1 VKQKDKERVLVEVT
15 QRVLDKWSADPDTC
29 EQALFDVLYY
39 ERQRLETEKD
49 RKLAKKQSAFY
60 DEIQSKA
67 LHSGPTQHRDLLRK
81 VIRFFADE
89 VVGHFDERVY
99 KLSTRAVP
107 MGLDLL
113 LNAMSP
119 LQLFRRGLSSLGSLD
134 NQLVIEGHTE
144 SLQKV
149 AKLGTTVLVPTHSS
163 NLDSILVGYMLYR
176 LGLPPYTYGAGLN
189 LFSNKLIGFFMHNL
203 GAYKVDRRKKAPVYK
218 DVLKTYAGCSIEL
231 GYHNLFFPGG
241 TRSRSG
247 MVEQKLKM
255 GLMGQALNA
264 YIHNLLAG
272 KDKPD
277 VFIVPCTINYQ
288 LVLEAETLID
298 DHLKEIGKNR
308 YIIEDDEFSKPK
320 RIFEFASQLFSLES
334 RIHLVLSKPLDVFGN
349 PVDDDGTSRDG
360 RSRPVDRKRYVEIN
374 GEPAFD
380 DQRDREYTR
389 ELAKSIAVSFKR
401 DTVINPI
408 HLISRTV
415 FDWLKETNQEM
426 DLYRLLRTGGAEL
439 SMPMTELYRRVERNL
454 ISIQKLQQA
463 NHLRLSQSMRT
474 RDTAK
479 VASQALAHLKSYH
492 RHPALERRGDRLF
505 HTDRKL
511 LLFYSNRLA
520 HYDLSSQEV
529 AP

>member
-1 VKQKDKERVLVEVT
+1 MKPKDKERVLVEVT
-15 QRVLDKWSADPDTC
+15 QRVLDKWSADPETS
-29 EQALFDVLYY
+29 EQALFDTLYF

-49 RKLAKKQSAFY
+49 RRLARKQSAFY

-67 LHSGPTQHRDLLRK
+67 LHSGPTQHRDLLRR

-99 KLSTRAVP
+99 KLSTKAVP
-107 MGLDLL
+107 VGLDLL

-119 LQLFRRGLSSLGSLD
+119 MKLFRRGFASLGSLD
-134 NQLVIEGHTE
+134 QQLVIEGHTE

-149 AKLGTTVLVPTHSS
+149 AKLGTTILVPTHSS

-203 GAYKVDRRKKAPVYK
+203 GAYKVDRRKKAPIYK
-218 DVLKTYAGCSIEL
+218 DVLKSYAGCSIEL

-247 MVEQKLKM
+247 KVEQKLKM
-255 GLMGQALNA
+255 GLMGEGLNA
-264 YIHNLLAG
+264 YIHNLRAG

-277 VFIVPCTINYQ
+277 VFVVPCTINYQ

-298 DHLKEIGKNR
+298 DHLKEVGKSR

-320 RIFEFASQLFSLES
+320 RILEFVSQLFTLES
-334 RIHLVLSKPLDVFGN
+334 RIHLVISQPMDVFGN
-349 PVDDDGTSRDG
+349 PVDDDGTSRDS
-360 RSRPVDRKRYVEIN
+360 RNRPVDRRRYVEIN

-380 DQRDREYTR
+380 AQRDREYTR
-389 ELAKSIAVSFKR
+389 ELANSIAHSFKK
-401 DTVINPI
+401 DTVVKPI

-415 FDWLKETNQEM
+415 LDWLLESNQDL

-454 ISIQKLQQA
+454 IKLHEMEQA
-463 NHLRLSQSMRT
+463 KQLRLSRSMRT

-479 VASQALAHLKSYH
+479 VTSQALAHLKSYH
-492 RHPALERRGDRLF
+492 RRPALERKGDRLF
-505 HTDRKL
+505 HIDRNL
-511 LLFYSNRLA
+511 LLFYSNRMA
-520 HYDLSSQEV
+520 HFDLTQQEV
-529 AP
+529 